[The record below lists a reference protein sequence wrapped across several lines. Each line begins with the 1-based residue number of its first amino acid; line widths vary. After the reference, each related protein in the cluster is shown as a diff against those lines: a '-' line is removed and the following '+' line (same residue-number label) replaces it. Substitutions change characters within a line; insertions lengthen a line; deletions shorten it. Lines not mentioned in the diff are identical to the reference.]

1 MIKMM
6 KNKIYQGNSLDVLKT
21 FPEKSIDMA
30 ITSPPY
36 WGLRNYGSEDTV
48 WDCDCE
54 HEHDFSVKAPPRRNR
69 SVDDIKNP
77 DTVSKIQAGNTGSVI
92 DLTETAFCSKC
103 SAWKGSLGLE
113 PNFDLFIKHL
123 CDIFEETK
131 RVLKDT
137 GTLWVN
143 LGDTYASSR
152 PAGTSDNGFG
162 KTSMVKNSYAKAT
175 REFDFGRS
183 GKNSAVGLQSNSRK
197 GRGKAGNGVQNKSL
211 IGIPFRFAIEM
222 ISRGWILRNTLIWHK
237 NNVMPSSVKDRFTV
251 DFEYLFFFSKQ
262 QKYYFEQQK
271 EVNGRNKRTTFFVNP
286 KPYSESHFAVY
297 PEKLIETPIKAGCPE
312 NGIVLDMFM
321 GSGTTAL
328 VALKNNRNYVGIELN
343 PEYIKIAEKRLSPY
357 QNQKLEKF
365 LT

>member
-30 ITSPPY
+30 VTSPPY
-36 WGLRNYGSEDTV
+36 WGLRDYQGEDTV

-103 SAWKGSLGLE
+103 HCEHEWHEADKKIKYGGGFPRKEVAVPFESSSNFCSKCNAWKGSLGLE
-113 PNFDLFIKHL
+113 PNFDLYIKHL

-131 RVLKDT
+131 RVLKDE

-143 LGDTYASSR
+143 LGDTY
-152 PAGTSDNGFG
+152 D
-162 KTSMVKNSYAKAT
+162 K
-175 REFDFGRS
+175 
-183 GKNSAVGLQSNSRK
+183 
-197 GRGKAGNGVQNKSL
+197 NKSL
-211 IGIPFRFAIEM
+211 LGIPFRFAIEM

-297 PEKLIETPIKAGCPE
+297 PEELIETPIKAGCPE
-312 NGIVLDMFM
+312 NGTVLDMFM

-357 QNQKLEKF
+357 QNQKLDN
-365 LT
+365 LIRGY